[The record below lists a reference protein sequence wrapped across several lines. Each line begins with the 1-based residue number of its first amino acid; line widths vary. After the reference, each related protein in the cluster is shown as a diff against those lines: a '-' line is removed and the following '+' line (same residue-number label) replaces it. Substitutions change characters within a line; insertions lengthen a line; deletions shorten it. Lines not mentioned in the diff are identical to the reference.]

1 MKNILIT
8 GASRGIGRA
17 IALKFSKNGNRIFIN
32 YKSDEISAREVRE
45 LSEKKGA
52 QAVLVP
58 FDVSNYQ
65 EVKAALSEIHSIDI
79 LVNNAGISYT
89 SLFQDLSLENWQELW
104 QTNVSGM
111 IFTTQEAVK
120 KMLGK
125 KSGVITNISSVWG
138 ISGAAM
144 EVQYSATK
152 GAVISASRALA
163 KELAPSGIRVNA
175 VAPGA
180 VRTDMVKLSPLDEK
194 TLIEETPLGRM
205 GTAEEIAELVYYLC
219 SDSASF
225 ITGQV
230 VSPNGGL
237 VI

>member
-79 LVNNAGISYT
+79 LVNNAGISHT

-125 KSGVITNISSVWG
+125 KSGVIINISSVWG

-180 VRTDMVKLSPLDEK
+180 VRTDMVKLSSLDEK

-230 VSPNGGL
+230 ISPNGGL

>member
-32 YKSDEISAREVRE
+32 YKSDEISAREVKE

-125 KSGVITNISSVWG
+125 KSGVIINISSVWG
-138 ISGAAM
+138 ISGAAT

-205 GTAEEIAELVYYLC
+205 GTAEEIAELVHYLC

>member
-89 SLFQDLSLENWQELW
+89 SLFQDLSFENWQELW
-104 QTNVSGM
+104 QTNVSGV

-125 KSGVITNISSVWG
+125 KSGVIINISSVWG

-230 VSPNGGL
+230 ISPNGGL